1 MSTQQP
7 RKRWLGSVENDT
19 NRMGIRGWRKTARYR
34 DAWKMDSEGGQGPDR
49 AVESE
54 KKNVQPLFTY
64 LTYMCSQQDASFHN
78 TPFKIEL
85 VITIGVSDRHDE
97 QARTE

>member
-7 RKRWLGSVENDT
+7 RKSWLDSVKNDK
-19 NRMGIRGWRKTARYR
+19 NRMCVRGWRKRARYR
-34 DAWKMDSEGGQGPDR
+34 DAWKIDSEGGQGPDR
-49 AVESE
+49 TVESE

-64 LTYMCSQQDASFHN
+64 LTYMYSQQDVSFRN

-85 VITIGVSDRHDE
+85 MITIGVSDRHDE